1 MISPS
6 LEPLANTGYLS
17 YNPSPISA
25 STTAHCVKVEAIAM
39 PINSNHSSLSPSTS
53 ASPSPTSSFSSA
65 SSSSAFS
72 ANNQSSN
79 SLLQISNN
87 TTNNTQTLT
96 SGGFSVDSIL
106 SHPSNN
112 YLPTAVL
119 QPTNFTAQ
127 QNINHNQYHQ
137 YYYGNQ
143 QPSSVELGPQ
153 SVEDATSL
161 STKGTELTNNKENS
175 AKFYQHHQLIQQP
188 QMVQQPIL
196 KSEDLTLKC
205 GSNDYTNSDAED
217 EGDEDEENEEYDSN
231 DESVGSDDENTN
243 SNKKK
248 FKKNDGQLS
257 RPTAF
262 TMTQSQAN
270 GSAYNQQF
278 NAGHQQHHVW
288 SQSNHSG
295 QVSSG
300 GGSSK
305 KRKRRILFSKQQT
318 WELERRFKSQ
328 KYLSA
333 PERENLAR
341 LLGLSA
347 TQVKIWFQNHRY
359 KMKKSKSDKSS
370 YSSSSSNNSSPNTTM
385 QAASV
390 GFLPNIDFNTNTN
403 GFNQQQHQQQALHRT
418 VVPVVLV
425 KDGKSTEP
433 KSSFTTVGAPTD
445 SQATKPSKTD
455 GVYSQQPSMYMNQLE
470 GSSYDS
476 ISEAEK
482 NRLGIYYN
490 SQSLST
496 SAPSSAN
503 VNPYQQQQQQNGNSY
518 NPTHSLIK
526 EEISRASPSDVAYR
540 SMVAAAAANN
550 NESFNQFTNQAA
562 QFNAE
567 GCVPNFGT
575 VSAPVSAINPYN
587 SSYHQA
593 QAVTGSFQ
601 PGNYDYSNYSQH
613 YQGQNY
619 AQWW

>member
-17 YNPSPISA
+17 YNPSPISVPTA
-25 STTAHCVKVEAIAM
+25 AHCVKVEAIAM
-39 PINSNHSSLSPSTS
+39 PINNNHNSLSPSTS

-87 TTNNTQTLT
+87 TTNNTQTHT
-96 SGGFSVDSIL
+96 SSGFSVDNIL

-127 QNINHNQYHQ
+127 QNNNHNQYHQ

-143 QPSSVELGPQ
+143 PPSSVELGPQ
-153 SVEDATSL
+153 LAEDATLL
-161 STKGTELTNNKENS
+161 SSKATDCAKLTNNKENS

-188 QMVQQPIL
+188 QMVQQPII

-205 GSNDYTNSDAED
+205 GFNDYNNSDAED
-217 EGDEDEENEEYDSN
+217 EEDEENEEYDSN

-270 GSAYNQQF
+270 VSAYNQQL
-278 NAGHQQHHVW
+278 NEEHQQHHVW

-390 GFLPNIDFNTNTN
+390 GFLPNIDFNTNNN
-403 GFNQQQHQQQALHRT
+403 GFNHQQQHQQQQALHRT

-433 KSSFTTVGAPTD
+433 QSSITTAVAPTD
-445 SQATKPSKTD
+445 SQATKPSKTN
-455 GVYSQQPSMYMNQLE
+455 GVYSQQQSMYISQSE

-490 SQSLST
+490 SQCLPT

-526 EEISRASPSDVAYR
+526 EEISRASPSDIAYR

-550 NESFNQFTNQAA
+550 NESFNQFTNQAT

-575 VSAPVSAINPYN
+575 VSAMNPYN

-613 YQGQNY
+613 YQGQHY